1 MRTLDSRALS
11 AKIRTGRTGA
21 FFKAICPQTLR
32 RAAQR
37 GSCRGA
43 DGAGPGAGS
52 LQAACPLE
60 HLGVAGWDP
69 GPWRPIDSLEARRG
83 LVTPSPSPSPP
94 TSAPAPELEAW
105 QWRARVLATRD
116 MSSSVPVIR
125 LGQGPAQGAVG
136 RHQGTLSPDL
146 GDQHQGRAR
155 AKVWRPCVLPCRQ
168 AARRGSQRC
177 GRL

>member
-1 MRTLDSRALS
+1 MIVRTAGSTRSADIGLGGRLRTPDSRALL

-21 FFKAICPQTLR
+21 FSKAICPQTLR

-60 HLGVAGWDP
+60 HLSVAGWDP

-83 LVTPSPSPSPP
+83 LVTPAPSPSPP

-105 QWRARVLATRD
+105 RWRARALATRD
-116 MSSSVPVIR
+116 TSSSVPVVR

-136 RHQGTLSPDL
+136 RHQGTLSPD
-146 GDQHQGRAR
+146 
-155 AKVWRPCVLPCRQ
+155 
-168 AARRGSQRC
+168 
-177 GRL
+177 